1 MTSEENDDVLKEISC
16 LRKLD
21 HPNIAKLFEVYDG
34 PLKYALV
41 EELCQGGEVF
51 DHIVKKKSYSEKDA
65 QIMIAGLLGAINYCH
80 ERGVIHRD
88 LKPENILLEKDL
100 DPEKMKVID
109 FGLSMDFLKKSKH

>member
-41 EELCQGGEVF
+41 EELC
-51 DHIVKKKSYSEKDA
+51 
-65 QIMIAGLLGAINYCH
+65 
-80 ERGVIHRD
+80 
-88 LKPENILLEKDL
+88 
-100 DPEKMKVID
+100 
-109 FGLSMDFLKKSKH
+109 